1 MSAMNVNLS
10 PFKKM
15 ILLLI
20 KPHLSY
26 FLFLRKKSW
35 SYHPS
40 HYFKELLKD
49 EHSCHYIWALMAS
62 HLSDQAYMDSS
73 GHGWNFVTASLPGL
87 SPCDRSSWSW
97 KQWQAPGA
105 RSSARRQ
112 WHTRTLLFFPT
123 HLLACMF
130 SKIHNINTSYREKQ
144 RKNHFNEGFLGYFS
158 KARVAPL
165 RESRLR
171 NREEK
176 SWGFEP
182 SFPPFT
188 FEPLRTRP

>member
-1 MSAMNVNLS
+1 MLG
-10 PFKKM
+10 F
-15 ILLLI
+15 
-20 KPHLSY
+20 
-26 FLFLRKKSW
+26 FLTFLN
-35 SYHPS
+35 
-40 HYFKELLKD
+40 FFFD
-49 EHSCHYIWALMAS
+49 S
-62 HLSDQAYMDSS
+62 HLSDQACMDSS

-144 RKNHFNEGFLGYFS
+144 RKNHFNEGFLGYFPKREWLPWGNLGLETGRKKVEGS
-158 KARVAPL
+158 NPL
-165 RESRLR
+165 FLPLPL
-171 NREEK
+171 NR
-176 SWGFEP
+176 WGLDP
-182 SFPPFT
+182 KGSFLNF
-188 FEPLRTRP
+188 RPCYLGAF